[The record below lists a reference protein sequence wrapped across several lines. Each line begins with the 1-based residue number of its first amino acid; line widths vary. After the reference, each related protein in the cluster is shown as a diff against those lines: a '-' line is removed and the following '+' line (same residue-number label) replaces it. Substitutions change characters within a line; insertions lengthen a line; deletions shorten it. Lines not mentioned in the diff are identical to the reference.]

1 MGSEAPSKR
10 SAPAG
15 RGVPGSGPGTA
26 GGRHP
31 AARRVRKGVIPAAG
45 LGTRFLPATKAQ
57 PKEMLPIVD
66 RPIIQY
72 IVEEAVAA
80 GLETL
85 LIITGRG
92 KRAIEDHFD
101 VSVELEEHLS
111 RRGDRELAASIR
123 EISDAIDIYFVRQK
137 RPRGLGDAIRT
148 ARRFVGD
155 EPFAVLLG
163 DELFHGDR
171 PCLSYLLDAYAET
184 GETVVAV
191 QEVEQAEVR
200 RYGIVDPDPA
210 GLGAVEQAAGALE
223 REAAAAR
230 PQAAPLIRA
239 RDLVEKPDPD
249 AAPSRLAV
257 VGRYVIRPEVFD
269 ILADLPPGVGGE
281 IQLTDALRQLAR
293 DRAVYACRVPV
304 KRYDVGS
311 RLGFLQATVEY
322 ALRNPEVGG
331 AFAAYLEKLRFQ
343 RQDHA

>member
-1 MGSEAPSKR
+1 MGSD
-10 SAPAG
+10 
-15 RGVPGSGPGTA
+15 
-26 GGRHP
+26 
-31 AARRVRKGVIPAAG
+31 RVRKGVIPAAG

-137 RPRGLGDAIRT
+137 RPLGLGDAIRT

-200 RYGIVDPDPA
+200 RYGIVEPEAA
-210 GLGAVEQAAGALE
+210 GPGAVLV
-223 REAAAAR
+223 
-230 PQAAPLIRA
+230 RA
-239 RDLVEKPDPD
+239 RDLVEKPTPEQ
-249 AAPSRLAV
+249 APSRLAV
-257 VGRYVIRPEVFD
+257 VGRYVIRPEVFE

-281 IQLTDALRQLAR
+281 IQLTDALRRLAR
-293 DRAVYACRVPV
+293 ERAVYACRVPAR
-304 KRYDVGS
+304 RYDVGS

-322 ALRNPEVGG
+322 ALRNPEVGA
-331 AFAAYLEKLRFQ
+331 AFAAYLEQLQARPQ
-343 RQDHA
+343 VR

>member
-1 MGSEAPSKR
+1 MGAQ
-10 SAPAG
+10 
-15 RGVPGSGPGTA
+15 
-26 GGRHP
+26 
-31 AARRVRKGVIPAAG
+31 RVRKGVIPAAG

-101 VSVELEEHLS
+101 VSVELEEHLW
-111 RRGDRELAASIR
+111 RRGDHQLAASMR
-123 EISDAIDIYFVRQK
+123 EIADAIDIYFVRQK
-137 RPRGLGDAIRT
+137 QPRGLGDAIRT

-171 PCLSYLLDAYAET
+171 PCLSYLLDAHAET

-191 QEVEQAEVR
+191 QEVAPDEVD
-200 RYGIVDPDPA
+200 RYGIVDPDT
-210 GLGAVEQAAGALE
+210 GAAVRGTGAAGGAGDGS
-223 REAAAAR
+223 
-230 PQAAPLIRA
+230 PPGGAPSLIRA
-239 RDLVEKPDPD
+239 RDLVEKPPVGE
-249 AAPSRLAV
+249 APSRLAV
-257 VGRYVIRPEVFD
+257 VGRYVIRPEVFN

-293 DRAVYACRVPV
+293 DRAVYACPVPV
-304 KRYDVGS
+304 KRYDVGN
-311 RLGFLQATVEY
+311 RLGYLQATVEY
-322 ALRNPEVGG
+322 ALRHPEVGE
-331 AFAAYLEKLRFQ
+331 AFAAYLRRVQAGLPVG
-343 RQDHA
+343 

>member
-1 MGSEAPSKR
+1 MGSDRGSDR
-10 SAPAG
+10 VSG
-15 RGVPGSGPGTA
+15 RGSGRRSSRGFPRGFA
-26 GGRHP
+26 
-31 AARRVRKGVIPAAG
+31 RVRKGVIPAAG

-72 IVEEAVAA
+72 IVEEAAAA

-101 VSVELEEHLS
+101 VSVELEAHLS
-111 RRGDRELAASIR
+111 RRGDQELAASIQK
-123 EISDAIDIYFVRQK
+123 ISDAIDIFFVRQK

-148 ARRFVGD
+148 ARRFIGE

-163 DELFHGDR
+163 DELFHGNR

-191 QEVEQAEVR
+191 QEVARSEVH
-200 RYGIVDPDPA
+200 RYGIIDPDPSR
-210 GLGAVEQAAGALE
+210 AGAALV
-223 REAAAAR
+223 
-230 PQAAPLIRA
+230 RA
-239 RDLVEKPDPD
+239 RDLVEKPSPGE
-249 AAPSRLAV
+249 APSQLAV
-257 VGRYVIRPEVFD
+257 VGRYVIRPEVFE

-281 IQLTDALRQLAR
+281 IQLTDALRHLAR
-293 DRAVYACRVPV
+293 DRDVYACRVPV

-322 ALRNPEVGG
+322 ALRNPEHGG
-331 AFAAYLEKLRFQ
+331 PFAAYLEQLRL
-343 RQDHA
+343 RQPVDG